1 MPIQIY
7 LADLRDTFDAQS
19 MLQMLAVYHES
30 LMGNHGPLPEKV
42 RDTVIGGLM
51 TIGNH
56 RLFLAVDEDSGV
68 TESRRAV
75 GMAVCFVNYSTFQ
88 ALPLINVHDL
98 AVHPEYQGQGI
109 GKSLL
114 ERVIAYAHENQH
126 CAVTLEVR
134 KDNVNALKLYRKL
147 GFAGIEEQAGDAAM
161 LFGKLTL

>member
-7 LADLRDTFDAQS
+7 LADLRDEFDSKS
-19 MLQMLAVYHES
+19 MLHMLAVYHES
-30 LMGNHGPLPEKV
+30 LMGNHGPLPDQV
-42 RDTVIGGLM
+42 RETVIAGLAACS
-51 TIGNH
+51 NH
-56 RLFLAVDEDSGV
+56 RLFLAIDMDSEG
-68 TESRRAV
+68 TGPHRAV
-75 GMAVCFVNYSTFQ
+75 GMAVCFVNYSTFR

-98 AVHPEYQGQGI
+98 AVHPAYQGQGI

-114 ERVIAYAHENQH
+114 EKVIAYAHENQH